1 MAKVELNKNFNENWT
16 HRIQVSLGV
25 GTLEMAG
32 ALQIT
37 LQVATTRLGQSESK
51 DETQSNNKTT
61 EFKNDL

>member
-1 MAKVELNKNFNENWT
+1 MAKVELNKHFNENWT

-25 GTLEMAG
+25 GALEMAG

-37 LQVATTRLGQSESK
+37 LQVATTRLCQSESK

-61 EFKNDL
+61 EFK